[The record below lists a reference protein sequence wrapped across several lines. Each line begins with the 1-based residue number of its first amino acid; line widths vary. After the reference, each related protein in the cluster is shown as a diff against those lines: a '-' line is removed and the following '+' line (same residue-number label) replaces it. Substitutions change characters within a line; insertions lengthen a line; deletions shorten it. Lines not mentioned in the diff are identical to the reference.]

1 MNVSRPFIER
11 PIATTLLMVAVLL
24 VGILGYHLLPVS
36 ALPEVDYPT
45 IQVFT
50 QYPGASPDVMSS
62 SITAPLER
70 QFGEMPG
77 LKSMS
82 STSSN
87 GASVVTLQFDLTL
100 SLDVAEQEVQAAIN
114 ASATFLPAN
123 LPYPPVYSK
132 VNPADAP
139 VLALSLTSDVLP
151 LTKVED
157 LADTRLAQKISQ
169 ISGVGLVTIS
179 GGQRPAVRIETDTA
193 ALNSLGLSLDDVR
206 IALGTANV
214 NQAKGSIDGTYQ
226 SYSIGANDQLQ
237 SADEYSD
244 LVIAYKNGAP
254 IRLAQIAH
262 SVQGAENYRQAAWT
276 NNAPSILLNIQRQ
289 PGANVIDVVDRIQQ
303 LLPQLRA
310 SLPGTLKVE
319 VLTDRTQTIRA
330 SVTDVQLELGAA
342 ILLVVIVI
350 FVFLRNVPATIIPAV
365 TVPLTLVGTLAVAY
379 ALGFSLNNLTLMSL
393 TIAIGFVVDDAIVM
407 IENITRYI
415 ELGETPMNAAL
426 IGSEQIGFTIISLS
440 VSLIA
445 VMIPLLFMGDVV
457 GRLFR
462 EFALTL
468 AIAIV
473 ISMVISLTLTPM
485 MCSRMLRSHEEGAHK
500 ADFFDRINGHYVRGL
515 DWVLEHRR
523 LTLVSVALTAVL
535 TLGILYVMPKGFFPE
550 QDTGLIQGISQA
562 SPTVSFEQMQVQQQ
576 KLVKTILKD
585 PAVASLSSF
594 VGIDQTNP
602 TLSQGN
608 ILINLKD
615 KGDRDSSAK
624 IIRRLADANAD
635 DAGIRLFLH
644 PVQDLTLDDT
654 ISTTSYRLGLQA
666 TDPDV
671 LAVWT
676 GKLIAALKQDK
687 IFADVQ
693 SEAMQ
698 QGNQIQL
705 HFDRSTASR
714 LGITPQ
720 AIDDVL
726 YDAFGQ
732 RQVSTIYTQL
742 NQYHVVLTSDR
753 PPRNLADL
761 LGGLYVDTNTGGVS
775 PLASMAS
782 MTVARV
788 PVTINRQGQFPYADV
803 SFNLAGGY
811 TLGDAVSRLGEI
823 EKTVGLPQTVQA
835 TLEGSA
841 ATFQSSLSNEAF
853 LVAAAIIVVYLMLG
867 ILYESFV
874 HPLTILSTLLSAA
887 LGALLALLIT
897 GTQFDIIGLIG
908 IVLLIGIVMKNA
920 IMMIDFALELE
931 RDEGVPALEAIRR
944 AAELRFRPI
953 LMTTMA
959 SLFGAVPL
967 AFGTGM
973 GSELRHPL
981 GIAII
986 GGLLLSQL
994 LTLFSTPVIFLA
1006 LHGLASKLTPRQ
1018 EGAGPAEHK
1027 NGDNAGLAPPGHAG

>member
-1 MNVSRPFIER
+1 MNISRPFIER
-11 PIATTLLMVAVLL
+11 PIATSLLMVALLL
-24 VGILGYHLLPVS
+24 VGMLAYHLLPVS

-45 IQVFT
+45 IQVYT
-50 QYPGASPDVMSS
+50 QYPGASPDVISS

-77 LKSMS
+77 LSSMN

-87 GASVVTLQFDLTL
+87 GSSVITLQFDLAL

-114 ASATFLPAN
+114 ASASFLPTG

-139 VLALSLTSDVLP
+139 VLTLSLTSDVLP
-151 LTKVED
+151 LIKVED

-179 GGQRPAVRIETDTA
+179 GGERPAVRIQSNMS
-193 ALNSLGLSLDDVR
+193 ALNALGLSLDTVR
-206 IALGTANV
+206 TVLGNANV
-214 NQAKGSIDGTYQ
+214 NQAKGNLDGTSQ
-226 SYSIGANDQLQ
+226 AYSIGANDQLQ
-237 SADEYSD
+237 SAGDYTN
-244 LVIAYKNGAP
+244 LIIAYKNGAP
-254 IRLAQIAH
+254 IRLAQIAT
-262 SVQGAENYRQAAWT
+262 SIEGPENPQQAAWT
-276 NNAPSILLNIQRQ
+276 NSKPSILLNIQRQ
-289 PGANVIDVVDRIQQ
+289 PGANVIDVVDRIQA
-303 LLPQLRA
+303 LLPQLQSA
-310 SLPGTLKVE
+310 LPGTLKVA

-330 SVTDVQLELGAA
+330 SVTDVQYELAAA
-342 ILLVVIVI
+342 IGLVVMVI

-365 TVPLTLVGTLAVAY
+365 TVPLSLVGTLGVAY

-393 TIAIGFVVDDAIVM
+393 TVATGFVVDDAIVM

-415 ELGETPMNAAL
+415 EAGEKPLAAAL
-426 IGSEQIGFTIISLS
+426 MGAKQIGFTIISLS

-468 AIAIV
+468 VVAIV
-473 ISMVISLTLTPM
+473 ISALVSLTLTPM
-485 MCSRMLRSHEEGAHK
+485 MCSRMLKEEPEAHRV
-500 ADFFDRINGHYVRGL
+500 DFFDRINQHYVRGL
-515 DWVLEHRR
+515 DWVLEHIG
-523 LTLVSVALTAVL
+523 LTLFSVLVTAVL
-535 TLGILYVMPKGFFPE
+535 TFGILYVMPKGFFPE
-550 QDTGLIQGISQA
+550 QDTGLLEGISQA
-562 SPTVSFEQMQVQQQ
+562 SPTISFQGMIVKQQQ
-576 KLVKTILKD
+576 LVEQILKD

-594 VGIDQTNP
+594 VGINQSSP
-602 TLSQGN
+602 TINQGSM
-608 ILINLKD
+608 LINLKD
-615 KGDRDSSAK
+615 KGDRDSSAAV
-624 IIRRLADANAD
+624 IRRLSNANANTP
-635 DAGIRLFLH
+635 GMHLFLH
-644 PVQDLTLDDT
+644 AVQDLTLDDS

-666 TDPDV
+666 TDSKA
-671 LAVWT
+671 LALWT
-676 GKLIAALKQDK
+676 GKLLAALKLDPA
-687 IFADVQ
+687 FADVQ
-693 SEAMQ
+693 SQAMQ

-705 HFDRSTASR
+705 TFDRDTASR

-732 RQVSTIYTQL
+732 RQVSTIYTQS
-742 NQYHVVLTSDR
+742 NQYHVVLVADR
-753 PPRNLADL
+753 VPHNLSDL
-761 LGGLYVDTNTGGVS
+761 LSGLYVSTSSGGVA

-782 MTVARV
+782 MRVIQV

-803 SFNLAGGY
+803 SFNLAPGY
-811 TLGDAVSRLGEI
+811 TLGTALSHLKDI
-823 EKTVGLPQTVQA
+823 EQRIDLPITVQA
-835 TLEGSA
+835 SLEGAA
-841 ATFQSSLSNEAF
+841 ATFQASLANEAY
-853 LVAAAIIVVYLMLG
+853 LVGAAVIVVYLILG
-867 ILYESFV
+867 ILYESFI
-874 HPLTILSTLLSAA
+874 HPVTILSTLPSAA
-887 LGALLALLIT
+887 LGALLALLLT

-931 RDEGVPALEAIRR
+931 RNEGYKPIDAIRR

-959 SLFGAVPL
+959 SLFGAFPL

-986 GGLLLSQL
+986 GGLLVSQM
-994 LTLFSTPVIFLA
+994 LTLFSTPVIYLA
-1006 LHGLASKLTPRQ
+1006 MHRVESFVAKR
-1018 EGAGPAEHK
+1018 GAR
-1027 NGDNAGLAPPGHAG
+1027 PG

>member
-11 PIATTLLMVAVLL
+11 PIATALLMVAVLL
-24 VGILGYHLLPVS
+24 AGLLGYHLLPVS

-45 IQVFT
+45 IQVYT
-50 QYPGASPDVMSS
+50 QYPGAAPDVVSS
-62 SITAPLER
+62 SITAPLEV
-70 QFGEMPG
+70 QLGEMAG
-77 LKSMS
+77 LKTMN

-87 GASVVTLQFDLTL
+87 GVSLITLEFDLSE

-114 ASATFLPAN
+114 ASASYLPAN

-139 VLALSLTSDVLP
+139 VLTLSLTSDTLP
-151 LTKVED
+151 LTKIED

-179 GGQRPAVRIETDTA
+179 GGQRPAVRIETNTG
-193 ALNSLGLSLDDVR
+193 ALNALGMSLDDVR
-206 IALGTANV
+206 TALADANV
-214 NQAKGSIDGTYQ
+214 NQAKGNLDGPFQ

-237 SADEYSD
+237 SADDYTD

-254 IRLAQIAH
+254 IRLSQVAKA
-262 SVQGAENYRQAAWT
+262 VNGAEDLRQAAWT
-276 NNAPSILLNIQRQ
+276 NDKPSIVLNIQRQ
-289 PGANVIDVVDRIQQ
+289 PGANVIDVVDRVQK

-310 SLPGTLKVE
+310 SLPGTLKVD

-330 SVTDVQLELGAA
+330 SVKDVEYELAVA
-342 ILLVVIVI
+342 VALVVMVI
-350 FVFLRNVPATIIPAV
+350 FIFLRKIAATVIPAV
-365 TVPLTLVGTLAVAY
+365 TVPLSLIGTLAIAY

-393 TIAIGFVVDDAIVM
+393 TVATGFVVDDAIVM
-407 IENITRYI
+407 IENISRYL
-415 ELGETPMNAAL
+415 EMGLTPLEASLKGAK
-426 IGSEQIGFTIISLS
+426 QIGFTIISLS

-473 ISMVISLTLTPM
+473 ISAFVSLTLTPM
-485 MCSRMLRSHEEGAHK
+485 MCSRMFKPHDEHASEQHR
-500 ADFFDRINGHYVRGL
+500 ADFFDRINAQYVKALG
-515 DWVLEHRR
+515 WVLEHRVA
-523 LTLVSVALTAVL
+523 TLVSLAVTAGLTFA
-535 TLGILYVMPKGFFPE
+535 ILYAMPKGFFPE
-550 QDTGLIQGISQA
+550 QDTGLLEGISQA
-562 SPTVSFEQMQVQQQ
+562 APGISFPHMVQKQEQLVRQV
-576 KLVKTILKD
+576 LKD

-594 VGIDQTNP
+594 IGINQTSPSLN
-602 TLSQGN
+602 QGT

-615 KGDRDSSAK
+615 VGDRDRAAEV
-624 IIRRLADANAD
+624 IRRLSDSTASES
-635 DAGIRLFLH
+635 GMRLFLH

-654 ISTTSYRLGLQA
+654 VSTTSYRIGLQSTDSA
-666 TDPDV
+666 TLD
-671 LAVWT
+671 LWA
-676 GKLIAALKQDK
+676 GKLIAALRQDPA
-687 IFADVQ
+687 FADVQ
-693 SEAMQ
+693 SQ
-698 QGNQIQL
+698 SLQKGNQIEL
-705 HFDRSTASR
+705 TFDRASASR
-714 LGITPQ
+714 LGVTPQ

-742 NQYHVVLTSDR
+742 NQYHVVLTADSTSSD
-753 PPRNLADL
+753 PAHL
-761 LGGLYVDTNTGGVS
+761 LDNLYVDTSSGGVA
-775 PLASMAS
+775 PLATM
-782 MTVARV
+782 ARV
-788 PVTINRQGQFPYADV
+788 KIVPMPVMIDRQGQFPYADV
-803 SFNLAGGY
+803 SFNLGSGY
-811 TLGDAVSRLGEI
+811 SLGTALSHLTDVEQRI
-823 EKTVGLPQTVQA
+823 GLPASVQA
-835 TLEGSA
+835 SLEGSA

-867 ILYESFV
+867 ILYESFI
-874 HPLTILSTLLSAA
+874 HPVTILSTLPSAA
-887 LGALLALLIT
+887 LGALGALVLT

-920 IMMIDFALELE
+920 IMMIDFALDLE
-931 RDEGVPALEAIRR
+931 RNEGLSAIDAIRR

-973 GSELRHPL
+973 GAELRQPL

-986 GGLLLSQL
+986 GGLAVSQL
-994 LTLFSTPVIFLA
+994 LTLFSTPVMYLA
-1006 LHGLASKLTPRQ
+1006 LHRIESTSRPRVEPRSDAQ
-1018 EGAGPAEHK
+1018 
-1027 NGDNAGLAPPGHAG
+1027 